1 MERNFRPRAALSA
14 VPNAVTAGIRRPKP
28 SPSRRPYRTR
38 RRPHRRRKQR
48 PARRR
53 FATGPAP
60 DPVPEP
66 VAASPTRAYAPA
78 AGAEQPRTPLGPKLA
93 VVAGW
98 IGLIVV
104 VLLIGASAV
113 RYRQDIAVIWP
124 QSAGVYSSL
133 GLKVNASGIDFQAV
147 TYKRDT
153 EDGQTVLSVS
163 GTIVN
168 TGSRE
173 LPVPQT
179 VRVTLSDAGN
189 RELYHWT
196 FKPNA
201 TVLKAGPV
209 GALHHPAFQPARR
222 GGSSGSAL
230 RQRRRLM
237 APDVLFTAEQIQAR
251 VRSLAAEIAAAPR
264 RPDIAMPVLVGGFVF
279 AADLIRALA
288 WEGVPLDVE
297 MIWLGPMA
305 TSGSP
310 APFP

>member
-1 MERNFRPRAALSA
+1 MILTCPSCGTRYSVDGAKFPSQGRTVRCAKCGHSWHQAAEAEPEPEA
-14 VPNAVTAGIRRPKP
+14 VVRETP
-28 SPSRRPYRTR
+28 
-38 RRPHRRRKQR
+38 
-48 PARRR
+48 PA
-53 FATGPAP
+53 APPLEAAPIPASGPAP

-78 AGAEQPRTPLGPKLA
+78 ASAEQPRAPLGPKLA

-124 QSAGVYSSL
+124 QSAGVYSTL
-133 GLKVNASGIDFQAV
+133 GLKVNASGIDFQSV

-153 EDGQTVLSVS
+153 EDNQMVLSVS

-201 TVLKAGPV
+201 TVLKAGQSVPFTTR
-209 GALHHPAFQPARR
+209 L
-222 GGSSGSAL
+222 SS
-230 RQRRRLM
+230 
-237 APDVLFTAEQIQAR
+237 PP
-251 VRSLAAEIAAAPR
+251 AAAAHLEVR
-264 RPDIAMPVLVGGFVF
+264 F
-279 AADLIRALA
+279 AKDGA
-288 WEGVPLDVE
+288 
-297 MIWLGPMA
+297 
-305 TSGSP
+305 
-310 APFP
+310 

>member
-1 MERNFRPRAALSA
+1 MILTCPSCGTRYSVDGAKFPSQGRTVRCAKCGHSWHQAPEAEAESEPQAARDT
-14 VPNAVTAGIRRPKP
+14 PPPPP
-28 SPSRRPYRTR
+28 SPEAAS
-38 RRPHRRRKQR
+38 
-48 PARRR
+48 
-53 FATGPAP
+53 GPLPGSAP

-66 VAASPTRAYAPA
+66 VAASSTRAYAPA
-78 AGAEQPRTPLGPKLA
+78 AAAEQPRVPLGPKLA

-104 VLLIGASAV
+104 VLLIGAAAV

-147 TYKRDT
+147 SYKRET
-153 EDGQTVLSVS
+153 EDNQTVLSVS

-201 TVLKAGPV
+201 TVLKAGQSVPFTTR
-209 GALHHPAFQPARR
+209 L
-222 GGSSGSAL
+222 SS
-230 RQRRRLM
+230 
-237 APDVLFTAEQIQAR
+237 PP
-251 VRSLAAEIAAAPR
+251 AAAAHLEVR
-264 RPDIAMPVLVGGFVF
+264 F
-279 AADLIRALA
+279 AKD
-288 WEGVPLDVE
+288 
-297 MIWLGPMA
+297 
-305 TSGSP
+305 GS
-310 APFP
+310 

>member
-1 MERNFRPRAALSA
+1 MILTCPSCGTRYSVDGAKFPSQGRTVRCARCGHSWHQAAEAEPEPEA
-14 VPNAVTAGIRRPKP
+14 VVRETP
-28 SPSRRPYRTR
+28 
-38 RRPHRRRKQR
+38 
-48 PARRR
+48 PA
-53 FATGPAP
+53 APPLEAAPIPASGPAP

-78 AGAEQPRTPLGPKLA
+78 ASAEQPRAPLGPKLA

-133 GLKVNASGIDFQAV
+133 GLKVNASGIDFQSV

-153 EDGQTVLSVS
+153 EDNQTVLSVS

-189 RELYHWT
+189 RELYNWT

-201 TVLKAGPV
+201 TVLKAGQSVPFTTR
-209 GALHHPAFQPARR
+209 L
-222 GGSSGSAL
+222 SS
-230 RQRRRLM
+230 
-237 APDVLFTAEQIQAR
+237 PP
-251 VRSLAAEIAAAPR
+251 AAAAHLEVR
-264 RPDIAMPVLVGGFVF
+264 F
-279 AADLIRALA
+279 AKDGA
-288 WEGVPLDVE
+288 
-297 MIWLGPMA
+297 
-305 TSGSP
+305 
-310 APFP
+310 